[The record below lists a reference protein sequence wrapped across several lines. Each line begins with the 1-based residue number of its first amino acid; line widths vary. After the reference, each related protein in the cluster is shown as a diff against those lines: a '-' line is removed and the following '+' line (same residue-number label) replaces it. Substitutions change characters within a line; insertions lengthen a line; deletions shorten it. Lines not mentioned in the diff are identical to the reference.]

1 MLAVAT
7 ILEVDVSG
15 LDDKDTDRP
24 SRLPAVS
31 PPVARGGGA
40 TSVTRSAHDFFI
52 IIRKKDK
59 DKIYPVAIKVMGY
72 WKDKAIKELN
82 LKPKDKIKGNI
93 YMRSKLYN
101 GKYYTDVFFREI
113 FVIEKAPIKFNEL
126 FVDTETG
133 EILNK

>member
-1 MLAVAT
+1 MNITGRIYDIVIITDT
-7 ILEVDVSG
+7 I
-15 LDDKDTDRP
+15 
-24 SRLPAVS
+24 AQ
-31 PPVARGGGA
+31 
-40 TSVTRSAHDFFI
+40 I

-113 FVIEKAPIKFNEL
+113 FVIEKAPIKLNEL

>member
-1 MLAVAT
+1 MVITGRIYDIVIITDT
-7 ILEVDVSG
+7 I
-15 LDDKDTDRP
+15 
-24 SRLPAVS
+24 AQ
-31 PPVARGGGA
+31 
-40 TSVTRSAHDFFI
+40 I

-59 DKIYPVAIKVMGY
+59 DKIYPVAIKIMGY